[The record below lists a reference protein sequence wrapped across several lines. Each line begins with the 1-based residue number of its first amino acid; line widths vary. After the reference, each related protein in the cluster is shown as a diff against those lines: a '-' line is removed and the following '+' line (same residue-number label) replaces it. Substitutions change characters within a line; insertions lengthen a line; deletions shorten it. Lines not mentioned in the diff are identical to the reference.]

1 MQPEFDCHSLS
12 YERVTNLTI
21 LWNVSKAFVYI
32 FNVKVKT
39 PVVDRK
45 RMW

>member
-32 FNVKVKT
+32 FNVKVKIL
-39 PVVDRK
+39 VLDLHVN
-45 RMW
+45 